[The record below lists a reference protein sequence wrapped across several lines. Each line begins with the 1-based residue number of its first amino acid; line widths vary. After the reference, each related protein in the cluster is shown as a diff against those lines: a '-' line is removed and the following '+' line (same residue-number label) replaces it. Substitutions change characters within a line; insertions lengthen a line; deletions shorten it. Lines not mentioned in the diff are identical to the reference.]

1 MLSEKSRPVI
11 EATLPIIG
19 ERISHITPK
28 FYDRLFAA
36 HPELLDGIFSRANQK
51 NGKQQQALAG
61 SIAAFAT
68 HLVNNPGTLP
78 EAVLSRIAHKHTS
91 LGIVEEQYPIVYEHL
106 FAAIVDDL
114 GDAVTPE
121 VAEAWTEVYWL
132 MADALIKIE
141 KGLYAKQANDKI
153 WTHWK
158 LVSKEAAGTGSITFS
173 FVPADDTPVT
183 VAKAGQFVS
192 VRVPLLDGLRQC
204 RQYTLSDSVTST
216 NERVITTKFDGGGEV
231 SPFMHQH
238 LSVGDVIELSNPYGD
253 LVIDTT
259 GAPIILAT
267 AGIGCT
273 PSASALA
280 TLAAAGSDRQV
291 MVLHA
296 EATEDAW
303 ALKEQMLESVESLP
317 NAELKLWLEDIS
329 AKADD
334 TEATEG
340 YMSLANLELPTDARL
355 YLCGP
360 LPFMRAVRSQAI
372 DAGIPATNIHYEVF
386 GPDLWLAA

>member
-28 FYDRLFAA
+28 FYDRMFAA
-36 HPELLDGIFSRANQK
+36 RPELLDGLFSRANQK
-51 NGKQQQALAG
+51 NGAQQQALAG

-106 FAAIVDDL
+106 FAAIAEDL
-114 GDAVTPE
+114 GEAVTPE
-121 VAEAWTEVYWL
+121 VAEAWSEVYWL
-132 MADALIKIE
+132 MADALVKIE
-141 KGLYAKQANDKI
+141 KGLYAQQANDKI
-153 WTHWK
+153 WTDWK
-158 LVSKEAAGTGSITFS
+158 LVAKEAAGTGSITFR

-216 NERVITTKFDGGGEV
+216 TERVITTKFDGDGEV

-238 LSVGDVIELSNPYGD
+238 LDVGDVIELSNPYGD

-296 EATEDAW
+296 EANEDAW

-317 NAELKLWLEDIS
+317 NAELKLWLEDIN
-329 AKADD
+329 AKAEG

-340 YMSLANLELPTDARL
+340 YMSLANLELPADARL